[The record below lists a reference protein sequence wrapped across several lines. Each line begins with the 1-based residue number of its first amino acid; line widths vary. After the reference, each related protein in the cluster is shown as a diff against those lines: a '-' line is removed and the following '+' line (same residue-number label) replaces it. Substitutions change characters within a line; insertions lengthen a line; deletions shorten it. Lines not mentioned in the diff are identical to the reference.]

1 MVTQRAMPR
10 NEGLA
15 IVTVSPLP
23 AEEVPFGEI
32 RDVTLGLLVEHY
44 GLQVRDV
51 QKCPFGRGQAY
62 VRLAR
67 ISNRDGLVASSP
79 HHHRGFTLRFV
90 NHSRGDN
97 ARRVNFNRECWLMLI
112 GYPPDYRS
120 NEEIGDTIKSFGRLL
135 FWQRDNIVARVIIKT
150 RVTDLSDVPHYIII
164 FEGDGYEG
172 VSLNHA
178 AEYAGWNATR

>member
-1 MVTQRAMPR
+1 MGFRLGMFRSVHLVVVKLMFDWLEFLIEMVLFPVA
-10 NEGLA
+10 LII
-15 IVTVSPLP
+15 IV
-23 AEEVPFGEI
+23 A
-32 RDVTLGLLVEHY
+32 
-44 GLQVRDV
+44 
-51 QKCPFGRGQAY
+51 
-62 VRLAR
+62 
-67 ISNRDGLVASSP
+67 
-79 HHHRGFTLRFV
+79 FTLRFV